1 MTLLILGLVLFIGV
15 HLVPAAPSLRAALA
29 GRLGEKGYKILF
41 AVASALGLVLIVLG
55 YRAAPVEQIFTSS
68 ETARSLLPVG
78 MAIAFVLVATS
89 QVPGHIRHLLRHP
102 MLTGVLIWS
111 GLHLLANGDLA
122 SNILFGVF
130 AAWALFDIFSAEHR
144 GKRPVPA
151 RPVFRADM
159 IAVVA
164 GLAVFAAVLYFH
176 ADLFGVPAI

>member
-1 MTLLILGLVLFIGV
+1 VLFIGV

-29 GRLGEKGYKILF
+29 GRPGEKGYKILF
-41 AVASALGLVLIVLG
+41 SVVSAAGLVLIILG
-55 YRAAPVEQIFTSS
+55 YRVAPAEQIFTPS

-78 MAIAFVLVATS
+78 MAIAFVLVAAS

-144 GKRPVPA
+144 GKRATPP
-151 RPVFRADM
+151 RPGFRADA
-159 IAVVA
+159 IAVIA
-164 GLAVFAAVLYFH
+164 GLAVFAVMLYFH
-176 ADLFGVPAI
+176 SDLFGVSAT